1 MCARTASQAGSMAD
15 EEPTLPVYRDRD
27 CDVGEL
33 LGAGAFAQVFDGELL
48 LGSGKPRAV
57 AFKVVKPESMMNFK
71 GCDVCYEDVMD
82 AFRTECSLLVA
93 LGSHP
98 NVVPVLGVIDTGK
111 VLVMEKAETELS
123 SAIKATNGA
132 LPLRRMRRWMQDIL
146 RGVDFIHRHGVIHK
160 DMKSSNILISRSG
173 TLQIC
178 DFGLLHGQGRR
189 VRRGLHPPRDVR
201 GRTGLPWRPPP
212 RVWLLSAVPHQLQL
226 RPAQQGLPG
235 CGLARRGGLARH
247 DVREAF

>member
-1 MCARTASQAGSMAD
+1 
-15 EEPTLPVYRDRD
+15 
-27 CDVGEL
+27 
-33 LGAGAFAQVFDGELL
+33 
-48 LGSGKPRAV
+48 
-57 AFKVVKPESMMNFK
+57 
-71 GCDVCYEDVMD
+71 
-82 AFRTECSLLVA
+82 LVA

-189 VRRGLHPPRDVR
+189 
-201 GRTGLPWRPPP
+201 
-212 RVWLLSAVPHQLQL
+212 
-226 RPAQQGLPG
+226 
-235 CGLARRGGLARH
+235 
-247 DVREAF
+247 